1 MKITLSG
8 SFWQTKNMTGEF
20 FSGLIP
26 KKKIKI
32 QRAKGKFIISVYVL
46 DKT

>member
-1 MKITLSG
+1 M
-8 SFWQTKNMTGEF
+8 KNMTGEF
-20 FSGLIP
+20 FSGLIL

-32 QRAKGKFIISVYVL
+32 QKEKGKFSISVYAL

>member
-1 MKITLSG
+1 MKITING
-8 SFWQTKNMTGEF
+8 SLWQMKNMTGEF

-32 QRAKGKFIISVYVL
+32 QKEKRKFSISVYVL